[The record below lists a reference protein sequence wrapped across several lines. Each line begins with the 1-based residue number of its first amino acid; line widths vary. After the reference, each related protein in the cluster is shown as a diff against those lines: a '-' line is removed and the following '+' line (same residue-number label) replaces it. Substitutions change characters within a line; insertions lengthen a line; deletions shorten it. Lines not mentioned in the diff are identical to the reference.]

1 MEAPAGDGTEA
12 APPVESDG
20 DKPAVPGGS
29 GTKKLSLADAMVAI
43 VVSGATTM
51 STDSF
56 DCGLACDRMS
66 VAAMALGYGV
76 KIASSPAG
84 GINVSFKE
92 QLGIPDDMEAIAVLL
107 IGVVDAS
114 YDSISSATTRNALDD
129 VVTYVD

>member
-1 MEAPAGDGTEA
+1 MEAPAGNGA
-12 APPVESDG
+12 AALPIESG
-20 DKPAVPGGS
+20 GEKPAAPGGS
-29 GTKKLSLADAMVAI
+29 GTKKLSLADATVAI
-43 VVSGATTM
+43 VVSGTANM

-84 GINVSFKE
+84 GINASYQE
-92 QLGIPDDMEAIAVLL
+92 QLGIPDEMEAIAVLL
-107 IGVVDAS
+107 IGVADAS
-114 YDSISSATTRNALDD
+114 SDSVSSATTRNALDD

>member
-1 MEAPAGDGTEA
+1 MEAPAGNGTEA
-12 APPVESDG
+12 VPPVESDG
-20 DKPAVPGGS
+20 DKPTVPGGS
-29 GTKKLSLADAMVAI
+29 GTKKLSLADATIAI
-43 VVSGATTM
+43 VVSGTANM

-76 KIASSPAG
+76 KIVSSPAG
-84 GINVSFKE
+84 GINASYKE

-107 IGVVDAS
+107 IGVADAP
-114 YDSISSATTRNALDD
+114 YDSVSSATTRNALDD